1 MMNKELVYITYQTF
15 PAETANSLQTISNI
29 KYLVNNNVTVSLFF
43 PLREKGSTDDVE
55 TLKMFYGFTEDFS
68 IKGISHNYPHGK
80 IKIFPTLW
88 FHVSHFLWAKKTV
101 KKNFHKQG
109 KHLNMKFFTRSD
121 WIAFFLARRGQDV
134 TFECHQPSRLRTYI
148 IRKIGNLDNVK
159 VIFLNSLLK
168 DSCPKVKQSII
179 LHNGVDES
187 IFEKTK
193 SGKDKNT
200 IIFTGRLSRFK
211 KSRGI
216 QEIVSWFQDES
227 LNKEF
232 TLKIIGG
239 SKAEVHDLNSLIKS
253 LNLEKVV
260 TVFSWMSRKE
270 VVSVLKKSSIGLLIN
285 SGSNQH
291 SLNFTSPLK
300 YFEYLYAQLTVVA
313 PDFPSHVALPFG
325 DNINYFKESDKE
337 SFIKALKSAS
347 HQEPIA
353 INNLD
358 SITLSRRA
366 KEIIKFIY

>member
-1 MMNKELVYITYQTF
+1 MINKELIYITYQTF

-29 KYLVNNNVTVSLFF
+29 KYLANNNVTVSLLF
-43 PLREKGSTDDVE
+43 PLREKDSTDDIE
-55 TLKMFYGFTEDFS
+55 TLKKFYGFTEDFL
-68 IKGISHNYPHGK
+68 IKGIPHRYPHGK
-80 IKIFPTLW
+80 IKIFPKFW
-88 FHVSHFLWAKKTV
+88 FHVSHFLWARKAV
-101 KKNFHKQG
+101 KKNFNEVDRQS
-109 KHLNMKFFTRSD
+109 NMKFFTRSD
-121 WIAFFLARRGQDV
+121 WIAFFLARDGQDV
-134 TFECHQPSRLRTYI
+134 TFECHQPSKLRTYV

-168 DSCPKVKQSII
+168 ESYPKVKYSKI
-179 LHNGVDES
+179 LHNGVDQS
-187 IFEKTK
+187 IFEKTE
-193 SGKDKNT
+193 SIKDKYT

-211 KSRGI
+211 ESRGI
-216 QEIVSWFQDES
+216 KEIISWFQDES

-270 VVSVLKKSSIGLLIN
+270 VVSMLNKSSIGLLIN
-285 SGSNQH
+285 SSSNQH
-291 SLNFTSPLK
+291 SLYFTSPLK

-313 PDFPSHVALPFG
+313 PDFPSHDALPFG
-325 DNINYFKESDKE
+325 DNINYFKENDKE

-347 HQEPIA
+347 NQEPIA

-366 KEIIKFIY
+366 REIIKFIY